1 MWKTILRRVIIMI
14 PEVIILSILVF
25 LLAKAMPGDPF
36 TGSINPKAD
45 PAQIKHL
52 MKINGLYDPW
62 YQQYW
67 NWVVHL
73 FHGNLGDSYQ
83 FQEPVTRLIGARA
96 VNTLWLAIFS
106 MVLTY
111 LIALPMGVYAGR
123 HEGQLPDT
131 VIRVYTYV
139 TYCIPFF
146 VILVLGI
153 WIFGYVLGWFPTTGS
168 IASDA
173 TGWLGSIGSRINHI
187 LLPGILGA
195 LFSTVNIVQ
204 YLRSEVIDAKH
215 SDYVRTARS
224 KGVPSKDIYRHHIFR
239 NSLLPIAAFAGYSIT
254 GLLNGSIFTET
265 VFSYPGMGQLF
276 VNSIG
281 YRDYTVITAL
291 VLIYGVLNLI
301 GTLLS
306 DIILSVVDPRI
317 RIQ

>member
-1 MWKTILRRVIIMI
+1 MWKTILRRVLIMI

-45 PAQIKHL
+45 PAQIHHL

-73 FHGNLGDSYQ
+73 FHGNLGNSYQ
-83 FQEPVTRLIGARA
+83 YQEPVTRLIGSRA
-96 VNTLWLAIFS
+96 VNTLWLALVTMI
-106 MVLTY
+106 LTY
-111 LIALPMGVYAGR
+111 ALALPMGVFAGR
-123 HEGQLPDT
+123 HEGKLPDT

-146 VILVLGI
+146 VILVIGI

-168 IASDA
+168 ISSD
-173 TGWLGSIGSRINHI
+173 TSGWLSTIGSRFYHI
-187 LLPGILGA
+187 ILPAILGA
-195 LFSTVNIVQ
+195 LFGTVNIVQ
-204 YLRSEVIDAKH
+204 YLRSEVIDAKR
-215 SDYVRTARS
+215 SDYVRTARA

-265 VFSYPGMGQLF
+265 VFSYPGMGLLF
-276 VNSIG
+276 VNSIS

-291 VLIYGVLNLI
+291 VLIYGILNLL

-306 DIILSVVDPRI
+306 DIILSIVDPRI
-317 RIQ
+317 RIE